1 MSGSQNQTE
10 NLVSKGD
17 IVFKNSSVENSESDE
32 VLCGEIGTV
41 QKSDCMV
48 AMNERDESGD
58 KEEVHHNQAFGVRE
72 IDTGN
77 ELEADVTF
85 DELSLGESSSVS
97 EGPGYKSLINPKEES
112 SPKRSASDASDD
124 EARSDHEARS
134 HSSGSSF
141 DSSSSS
147 DYSTGSSRRE
157 CSEDTSQ
164 DLRLRPKKI
173 TLSLDLRDTSSE
185 ASLTDNSDVTGILRK
200 DRTKRSST
208 TDNTFNSCNDV
219 TQISSEESL
228 SALTDGSSA
237 SEFRGSDRED
247 SLPMSSDSVSTRCTT
262 DVESGGIKD
271 TRNRS
276 RTGLAAGFVS
286 LFGLG
291 RFWLSPAKPKCRVR
305 FWVFIMHAT
314 IAELKM
320 RYHHINCR
328 YNSRLIKTQ
337 CLNVSVIP

>member
-1 MSGSQNQTE
+1 MSGLQDQTE
-10 NLVSKGD
+10 NLASTSGD
-17 IVFKNSSVENSESDE
+17 IVFRNSSVENSESDE
-32 VLCGEIGTV
+32 VHIEEKGTV
-41 QKSDCMV
+41 QKSDCEF
-48 AMNERDESGD
+48 AMNELDEAGD
-58 KEEVHHNQAFGVRE
+58 EEEVQPFCVRE
-72 IDTGN
+72 IDAEN
-77 ELEADVTF
+77 ELEAVVTF
-85 DELSLGESSSVS
+85 DELSLGEASSVS

-112 SPKRSASDASDD
+112 SPRRSASDSSDD
-124 EARSDHEARS
+124 HETRS

-147 DYSTGSSRRE
+147 DYSTGSSKRE

-200 DRTKRSST
+200 DRTKRSSCT

-237 SEFRGSDRED
+237 SEFRCSDRED

-305 FWVFIMHAT
+305 FWVFI
-314 IAELKM
+314 I
-320 RYHHINCR
+320 
-328 YNSRLIKTQ
+328 
-337 CLNVSVIP
+337 

>member
-1 MSGSQNQTE
+1 MSGLQDQPE
-10 NLVSKGD
+10 NFVSSGD
-17 IVFKNSSVENSESDE
+17 IVFKNSSAENSESDE
-32 VLCGEIGTV
+32 VHCGETGTV

-48 AMNERDESGD
+48 AMNEQDESGN
-58 KEEVHHNQAFGVRE
+58 KEKVHRFQAVGVRE
-72 IDTGN
+72 IDAGH
-77 ELEADVTF
+77 EIEAMVTF

-112 SPKRSASDASDD
+112 SPRKSASYASDD
-124 EARSDHEARS
+124 HEVRSN
-134 HSSGSSF
+134 SSGSSF

-164 DLRLRPKKI
+164 DLRLGLRPKKI

-185 ASLTDNSDVTGILRK
+185 ASLTDNSDVTGILRR

-237 SEFRGSDRED
+237 SEFRGSDRARED

-320 RYHHINCR
+320 
-328 YNSRLIKTQ
+328 
-337 CLNVSVIP
+337 